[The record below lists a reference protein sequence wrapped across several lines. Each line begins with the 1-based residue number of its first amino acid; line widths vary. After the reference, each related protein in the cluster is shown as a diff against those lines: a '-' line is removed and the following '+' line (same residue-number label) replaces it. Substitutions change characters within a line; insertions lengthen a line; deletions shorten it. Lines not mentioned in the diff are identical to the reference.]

1 MKMEAKEAGLKFR
14 EITEETCKKHHNT
27 LICEKLVA
35 KQNNGGHLFSK
46 RLFSTN
52 LVEQGSKGEVAK
64 QFKDGHLFSNYDNN
78 MELKPNA
85 QDEDVHDNRRGGK
98 KFLLGPVY
106 RSINFVT
113 RFEKR
118 DIGVVVSGDKIV
130 KDEPILLLDIVL
142 DRMKHLVLPKE
153 FNLDWVDS
161 YKSKKYRPEHLKGI
175 PFKIVNSSTMSIG
188 EKEYKGIDEYFEE
201 YGLVW

>member
-1 MKMEAKEAGLKFR
+1 M
-14 EITEETCKKHHNT
+14 
-27 LICEKLVA
+27 
-35 KQNNGGHLFSK
+35 FSK

-85 QDEDVHDNRRGGK
+85 QDEDVHDYRRGNK

-153 FNLDWVDS
+153 FNLDW
-161 YKSKKYRPEHLKGI
+161 
-175 PFKIVNSSTMSIG
+175 NSIQNCESQHHIH
-188 EKEYKGIDEYFEE
+188 
-201 YGLVW
+201 W

>member
-1 MKMEAKEAGLKFR
+1 MEAKEAGLKFR
-14 EITEETCKKHHNT
+14 EITGETCKKDHDT
-27 LICEKLVA
+27 LICPIVVA
-35 KQNNGGHLFSK
+35 KQNNDGHLFSK
-46 RLFSTN
+46 LQFSTN

-64 QFKDGHLFSNYDNN
+64 EFKDGHLFSNYDNN

-85 QDEDVHDNRRGGK
+85 QDEDVHDNRAVSKLFSRGT
-98 KFLLGPVY
+98 LY
-106 RSINFVT
+106 RFINFVT

-153 FNLDWVDS
+153 LNLDWIDS

-175 PFKIVNSSTMSIG
+175 PFKIVNRSTMSIG
-188 EKEYKGIDEYFEE
+188 EKEYKGIDRYFKEYD
-201 YGLVW
+201 

>member
-1 MKMEAKEAGLKFR
+1 M
-14 EITEETCKKHHNT
+14 
-27 LICEKLVA
+27 
-35 KQNNGGHLFSK
+35 
-46 RLFSTN
+46 
-52 LVEQGSKGEVAK
+52 AK

-85 QDEDVHDNRRGGK
+85 QDEDVHDNRRGNK

-142 DRMKHLVLPKE
+142 HRMKHLDL
-153 FNLDWVDS
+153 
-161 YKSKKYRPEHLKGI
+161 LKRNSTWIGI
-175 PFKIVNSSTMSIG
+175 PFKIVNHSTISIG
-188 EKEYKGIDEYFEE
+188 EKEYKGIDKYFKEYDLE
-201 YGLVW
+201 W